1 MRIQQQLHL
10 TLIRNEQ
17 AYYSCIAQVLF
28 YLNFPLP
35 PFLGDALPVAP
46 ATTPSAVAAAS
57 ASSPSTA
64 ASDALGAA
72 ATGSAATASGAA
84 DGGTGAAAVSLA
96 PVRPLYICGDSH
108 SMSSAWTRLTVD
120 GQPCILQPK
129 LVTGL
134 KCFHMRP
141 ESHFFTKFNLTH
153 VLDTIPRG
161 ADVVFVFGEIDC
173 REGLLVAVERAR
185 HETVDEG
192 VAATVDIYFA
202 ALAAIQAQ
210 YGFRIWVHP
219 VSPVLD
225 VTRTVVLKF
234 NAMLKTKLAQR
245 KWPFRLLDF
254 FDGLLHPHTGYNK
267 TYELDGTHLNPLYV
281 PLMEAALNVPA
292 PAAAPVSAGSTPAA
306 SATP

>member
-1 MRIQQQLHL
+1 MSLPEPVRIQQQLHL

-35 PFLGDALPVAP
+35 PFLGDTASVG
-46 ATTPSAVAAAS
+46 AVSAS
-57 ASSPSTA
+57 ALSSSS
-64 ASDALGAA
+64 SDASGP
-72 ATGSAATASGAA
+72 GSAATASGSA
-84 DGGTGAAAVSLA
+84 DVSLA
-96 PVRPLYICGDSH
+96 PVRPLYVCGDSH

-141 ESHFFTKFNLTH
+141 ESYFFTKFNLMH

-225 VTRTVVLKF
+225 VTRPVVLRF
-234 NAMLKTKLAQR
+234 NAMLKTKIAQR

-254 FDGLLHPHTGYNK
+254 FDGLLHPQTGYNK

-292 PAAAPVSAGSTPAA
+292 PATAPVSAGSTPAA